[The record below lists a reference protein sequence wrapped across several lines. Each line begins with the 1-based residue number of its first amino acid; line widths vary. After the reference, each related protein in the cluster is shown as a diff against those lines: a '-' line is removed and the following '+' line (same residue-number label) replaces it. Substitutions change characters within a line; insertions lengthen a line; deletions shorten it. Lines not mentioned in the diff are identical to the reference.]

1 MVTFGQ
7 IAFATAAVASLALGT
22 TDAMA
27 RGGAAHP
34 RRLEVN
40 TRLAHQN
47 YRIDRGLEK
56 GQITQAQA
64 NQLHAEDRSL
74 RGEERTEASLDG
86 GHITRADQ
94 RSLNQQETAVSKQIY
109 GERH

>member
-1 MVTFGQ
+1 MNTFGK
-7 IAFATAAVASLALGT
+7 IACVTAAVAGMALST
-22 TDAMA
+22 SDAMA
-27 RGGAAHP
+27 RGGVHP

-56 GQITQAQA
+56 GQITQTQA
-64 NQLHAEDRSL
+64 NQLHQDDRSI
-74 RGEERTEASLDG
+74 RSEERTEAGLDG

-94 RSLNQQETAVSKQIY
+94 RSLNQQENTVSGQIHAD
-109 GERH
+109 RHP

>member
-1 MVTFGQ
+1 MYSFGK
-7 IAFATAAVASLALGT
+7 IALAATAIAMATVGATGASARGT
-22 TDAMA
+22 T
-27 RGGAAHP
+27 HP

-94 RSLNQQETAVSKQIY
+94 RSLNQQENAVSKQIY
-109 GERH
+109 SERH

>member
-1 MVTFGQ
+1 MYMFGK
-7 IAFATAAVASLALGT
+7 IALAATVAAMAFGATGAS
-22 TDAMA
+22 A

-40 TRLAHQN
+40 TRLARQN
-47 YRIDRGLEK
+47 YRVDRGLQK

-64 NQLHAEDRSL
+64 NQLHAEDHSL
-74 RGEERTEASLDG
+74 RTEERTEAGLDG
-86 GHITRADQ
+86 GHITKADQ
-94 RSLNQQETAVSKQIY
+94 HSLNQQENAVSKQIY

>member
-1 MVTFGQ
+1 MYTFGK
-7 IAFATAAVASLALGT
+7 IALA
-22 TDAMA
+22 AMA
-27 RGGAAHP
+27 AAALTAGATGASARGAAHP

-47 YRIDRGLEK
+47 YRIDRGLQK

-64 NQLHAEDRSL
+64 TQLHAEDRSL
-74 RGEERTEASLDG
+74 RGEERTQASLDG

-94 RSLNQQETAVSKQIY
+94 KSLNQQENAVSKQIY
-109 GERH
+109 SERH